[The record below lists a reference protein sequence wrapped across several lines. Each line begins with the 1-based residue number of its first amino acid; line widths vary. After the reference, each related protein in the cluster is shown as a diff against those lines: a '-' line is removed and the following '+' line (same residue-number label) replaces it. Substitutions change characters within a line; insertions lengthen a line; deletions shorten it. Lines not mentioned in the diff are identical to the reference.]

1 MFFILKNEMCKDYK
15 LSIMFT
21 KSLWF
26 DKGAHFVNIVYSRIV
41 GYGVYILSATLFI
54 VSKDIIDIVL

>member
-1 MFFILKNEMCKDYK
+1 MFLVLKNEMSKDYK

-26 DKGAHFVNIVYSRIV
+26 ESGAHFVNIFYARIV
-41 GYGVYILSATLFI
+41 RYGVYILSATLFI